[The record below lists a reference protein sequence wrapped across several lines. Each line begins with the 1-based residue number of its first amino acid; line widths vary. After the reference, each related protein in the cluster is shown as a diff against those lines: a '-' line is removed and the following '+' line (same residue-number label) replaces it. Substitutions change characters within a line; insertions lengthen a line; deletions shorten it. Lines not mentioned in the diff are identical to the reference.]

1 MRTAGIHLHQPPS
14 PVTAANQQQRD
25 GAIMWAEGSN
35 GNDRLA
41 SRRNNT
47 PDNSNGPDMNFRWV
61 RTVSRGRAWGVKFG
75 VGS

>member
-25 GAIMWAEGSN
+25 GAVMWAEGSN

-41 SRRNNT
+41 SRRNNS
-47 PDNSNGPDMNFRWV
+47 PDD
-61 RTVSRGRAWGVKFG
+61 SRQNRHEFKVGKKGLQGQRAGVKIWA
-75 VGS
+75 GS